1 MSPVESVWAQL
12 RRPAVQRGVRA
23 AVAAALAWQVA
34 VLLPP
39 MLSDYAYDASLGAVV
54 APGKPPRGN
63 STGSAITR
71 ARAGARSGTATML
84 ILSCG
89 VLQSARVS
97 SGLYDDT

>member
-39 MLSDYAYDASLGAVV
+39 LLRGTPAT
-54 APGKPPRGN
+54 PR
-63 STGSAITR
+63 
-71 ARAGARSGTATML
+71 
-84 ILSCG
+84 
-89 VLQSARVS
+89 SAR
-97 SGLYDDT
+97 